1 MSPALLRKGM
11 TKILI
16 KQLQAFQ
23 LDLKT
28 KKKNMPL
35 VDNAIVAYNGGPQ
48 EKVRLTASEGKISID
63 DKLMVFVTKTIPIE
77 VENDVKITYGGLNI
91 TIYLENNSAQTLI
104 GALGTLESQV
114 RNK

>member
-48 EKVRLTASEGKISID
+48 EKVHLTASEGKISID
-63 DKLMVFVTKTIPIE
+63 DKLMFFVTKTIPIE
-77 VENDVKITYGGLNI
+77 VENDVKIAYGGLNI